1 MNENHGLRVCV
12 CDRGREREA
21 FYILFGAF
29 VWEICVM
36 RDKAGLGMILILSH
50 FFLLR
55 QLEFQLVY
63 SREADG
69 LQRPLSYRF

>member
-1 MNENHGLRVCV
+1 MRIMGCV
-12 CDRGREREA
+12 CETETEREVI
-21 FYILFGAF
+21 YISFGAF
-29 VWEICVM
+29 VWEFCVM
-36 RDKAGLGMILILSH
+36 RDKAGLGMILILFH